1 MVPSSHL
8 TVAEMTHLLAFPG
21 RQVHDFRQ
29 HSTGTPKSAAVLVPL
44 LWDGGEWHLL
54 FTRRTDT
61 VHDHKGQV
69 SFPGGGSEPHDPTPE
84 ATALR
89 ETFEEIG
96 IKPKDVRTIGQLV
109 PMVTITHFSITPVVG
124 IIPWPVSL
132 SLSTD
137 EVSRAF
143 TIPLHWLAQPEN
155 HQVKTT
161 ELDGHSYQV
170 VYFSPFDGE
179 TLWGITARI
188 TLTLLERF
196 NLIHA
201 T

>member
-8 TVAEMTHLLAFPG
+8 TIEEMTRLLAVPG
-21 RQVHDFRQ
+21 QQVHDFRRPCA
-29 HSTGTPKSAAVLVPL
+29 GPAKSAAVLVPL

-61 VHDHKGQV
+61 VPDHKGQV
-69 SFPGGGSEPHDPTPE
+69 SFPGGSSEPHDPNPE

-96 IKPKDVRTIGQLV
+96 IPPEKIHPIGRMV
-109 PMVTITHFSITPVVG
+109 PMITITHFCITPVVG

-132 SLSTD
+132 FPSPG
-137 EVSRAF
+137 EVSRVF
-143 TIPLHWLAQPEN
+143 TIPLHWLAQPQN
-155 HQVKTT
+155 HQIKTT
-161 ELDGHSYQV
+161 TLEGHAYQV

-188 TLTLLERF
+188 TLTLLETF
-196 NLIHA
+196 GLVCA